1 MKAKSKILLALS
13 VLTAG
18 TLAAG
23 ATSTFAW
30 FTTTRAVELTYSKV
44 TVLNDNGSLQAA
56 LYPLTDPKNTSSA
69 WSSSNTTEA
78 TSSISVS
85 EISSKDG
92 KTFSKPVWKVGA
104 GGEVANA
111 KDGVLGTDFIVL
123 LLELKNTNAKGLDVY
138 LDLGTGI
145 TANSDIPAN
154 KAAAALSRVAVYSV
168 GAEIPTS
175 YAAGVTA
182 GEASKSIVFENGQP
196 ADFTTGVGNT
206 AFQTNNY
213 FDGTTKTETTL
224 PDTITHVVGDFTK
237 CTSDSLQATQK
248 LATGL
253 KDGASTQYFYVAMWL
268 EGTKTTGDYFN
279 SSAGGLFNVK
289 LNLVAFD
296 AA

>member
-30 FTTTRAVELTYSKV
+30 FTTTRAVQLTYSKV
-44 TVLNDNGSLQAA
+44 TVLNDNGSLEAA
-56 LYPLTDPKNTSSA
+56 LYPLTDPKSTSSA

-104 GGEVANA
+104 GGDVADA

-145 TANSDIPAN
+145 TANPDTPAN

-168 GAEIPTS
+168 GASIPDS

-182 GEASKSIVFENGQP
+182 GKDSKSIVFENGQP
-196 ADFTTGVGNT
+196 ADFTEVGNT
-206 AFQTNNY
+206 AFQTNKY

-248 LATGL
+248 LATDL
-253 KDGASTQYFYVAMWL
+253 KNGASTQYFYVAMWL

-279 SSAGGLFNVK
+279 SSAGGLFNVN